1 MVLDVSQNNHFLRCV
16 VIGDFLMM
24 ARVMKALRQ
33 IRSLQGN
40 KKQVDKKEAL
50 YSRKT
55 DNFVIFSVTKKRSNN
70 GVNLKTDC

>member
-70 GVNLKTDC
+70 GVNLKTDY